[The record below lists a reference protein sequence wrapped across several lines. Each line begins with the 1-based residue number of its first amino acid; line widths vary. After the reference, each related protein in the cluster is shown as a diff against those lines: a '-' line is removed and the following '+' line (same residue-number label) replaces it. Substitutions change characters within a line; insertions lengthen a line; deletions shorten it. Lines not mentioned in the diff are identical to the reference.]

1 MNPGVTKGSGLRV
14 LADRLGLD
22 PAQMMAFG
30 DTYNDIEMLDEV
42 YYSYAVSNAEQAV
55 RDRARFVT
63 GSNDEYGVVSVIREV
78 LSQRGGC

>member
-1 MNPGVTKGSGLRV
+1 
-14 LADRLGLD
+14 
-22 PAQMMAFG
+22 MMAFG

-78 LSQRGGC
+78 LSQRGGN